1 MLNDVS
7 DACFVEKNNT
17 NYVIVKV
24 DASAKWRSHIHFL
37 ATATKAIV
45 KLLKHNS

>member
-1 MLNDVS
+1 MVNDVS
-7 DACFVEKNNT
+7 DASFVEKNNK

-24 DASAKWRSHIHFL
+24 ASAKWRSHIHFL